1 MRDFSGGMFMEM
13 FAPEG
18 TSGWWCSDFTR
29 FWYQAT
35 AAERCLLW
43 WGAEVV
49 MVNVEA
55 MRVAW
60 YGGAHVRFL
69 GFGHTLMIVV
79 ECALFTVIRHDN
91 MKSSSKKSVG
101 SSFVIVMV
109 LVRGIDACVW
119 NAIGLWLRW
128 INMELL
134 LYLYTRINVCFE
146 NGLKWFI

>member
-1 MRDFSGGMFMEM
+1 MM
-13 FAPEG
+13 
-18 TSGWWCSDFTR
+18 
-29 FWYQAT
+29 

-43 WGAEVV
+43 WGVV
-49 MVNVEA
+49 VVMMVNVEA

-109 LVRGIDACVW
+109 LVRGIACV
-119 NAIGLWLRW
+119 
-128 INMELL
+128 
-134 LYLYTRINVCFE
+134 
-146 NGLKWFI
+146 

>member
-1 MRDFSGGMFMEM
+1 MRDFSGGMFVEM

-69 GFGHTLMIVV
+69 GFGHKLIMVV

-109 LVRGIDACVW
+109 LVRGIACV
-119 NAIGLWLRW
+119 
-128 INMELL
+128 
-134 LYLYTRINVCFE
+134 
-146 NGLKWFI
+146 